1 DLEEKL
7 DEVSAGDLPW
17 KDLLRDFWRDFSA
30 AIGETKD
37 LKVSQVIS
45 DLDEILGPHIFPT
58 TGEAGADP
66 RVCPGC
72 GNGRLGLKL
81 GRFGAF
87 VGCSNYPECKYTR
100 QLGAKAGDGHGG
112 EPRELGLDPGTGEKI
127 TLRTG
132 RFGPYVQLGEG
143 DKPKRA
149 GIPKGT
155 DVS

>member
-1 DLEEKL
+1 AFLTSFFGRYVEYGFTADLEEKL

-37 LKVSQVIS
+37 LKISQVIT

-66 RVCPGC
+66 RKCPTC
-72 GNGRLGLKL
+72 GTGRLGLKL

-87 VGCSNYPECKYTR
+87 VGCSNYPECKFTR
-100 QLGAKAGDGHGG
+100 QLGGKAGDAGA
-112 EPRELGLDPGTGEKI
+112 EPRELGIDPGTG
-127 TLRTG
+127 
-132 RFGPYVQLGEG
+132 
-143 DKPKRA
+143 DKMMLK
-149 GIPKGT
+149 
-155 DVS
+155 